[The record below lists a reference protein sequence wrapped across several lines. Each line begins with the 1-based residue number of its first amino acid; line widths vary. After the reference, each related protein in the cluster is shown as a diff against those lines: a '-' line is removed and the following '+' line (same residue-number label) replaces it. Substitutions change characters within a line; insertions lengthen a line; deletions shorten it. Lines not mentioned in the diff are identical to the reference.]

1 MSSGTDESATW
12 IEIAVYGRGKDQITE
27 SIEKHFGMPLSLQ
40 TDHTWVGVK
49 DAKKALRVTSS
60 GMTESA
66 AALIDLACIVILLVI
81 AVLVALFIFAEAILF
96 VIVIAVLTI
105 FSGGAALKYTRV
117 TYITGNMFEIDIDE
131 IETFTKE
138 QILGGR
144 FARTK
149 ADNQDVKFKNITN
162 RATTATHLF
171 RIGIVFSLM
180 VATIFAAFEIVYR
193 LIYGIWL
200 VEYIVLAEFGV
211 AFLLGIVLTDIGA
224 LLRRRLRFDI
234 ESGYVDGP
242 LRESSQYK

>member
-1 MSSGTDESATW
+1 MAT
-12 IEIAVYGRGKDQITE
+12 ILKSDQRDFQENPNKIDNFKIKLNNT
-27 SIEKHFGMPLSLQ
+27 
-40 TDHTWVGVK
+40 
-49 DAKKALRVTSS
+49 KKIS
-60 GMTESA
+60 
-66 AALIDLACIVILLVI
+66 
-81 AVLVALFIFAEAILF
+81 ILF

-131 IETFTKE
+131 IETFTKD
-138 QILGGR
+138 QVLGGR
-144 FARTK
+144 FVRAK
-149 ADNQDVKFKNITN
+149 ADSQDVKFKSITN

-193 LIYGIWL
+193 LIYGMWL
-200 VEYIVLAEFGV
+200 IEYIVLAEFGL

-234 ESGYVDGP
+234 GYVDGP